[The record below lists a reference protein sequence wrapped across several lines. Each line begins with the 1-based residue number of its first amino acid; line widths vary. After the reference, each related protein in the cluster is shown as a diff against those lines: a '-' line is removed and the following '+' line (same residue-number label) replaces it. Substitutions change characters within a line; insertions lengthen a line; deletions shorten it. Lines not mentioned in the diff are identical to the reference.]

1 MLRGAIDH
9 RCTSISH
16 LKQLIFIKS
25 RRQLLVRNF
34 AHLGTSSVNW
44 DHHGPLCFLIV
55 QTALIHCWDAKSPR
69 FFTNR
74 SYFRRF
80 TVKIRSFA
88 IFGALNPPK
97 CPNKRKKKNDSALF
111 LCKQKKKKNRT
122 YVILQNG
129 AYKRSYR
136 FCFLLNYKA
145 LKLAIENIM
154 LYLRY
159 LFL

>member
-1 MLRGAIDH
+1 MGRSLLRGAIDH

-44 DHHGPLCFLIV
+44 DHHGPLRYVIVETGLI
-55 QTALIHCWDAKSPR
+55 QCWYPKSPR
-69 FFTNR
+69 FFANR

-97 CPNKRKKKNDSALF
+97 CPNKPKNYNHVIICGKLKKNKYS
-111 LCKQKKKKNRT
+111 T
-122 YVILQNG
+122 YGIL
-129 AYKRSYR
+129 
-136 FCFLLNYKA
+136 
-145 LKLAIENIM
+145 ENCE
-154 LYLRY
+154 
-159 LFL
+159 

>member
-1 MLRGAIDH
+1 MGSKRIYIPFEYNPLRGAIDH

-44 DHHGPLCFLIV
+44 DHHGPLRFVIVKIFLI
-55 QTALIHCWDAKSPR
+55 QCCYAKSPR
-69 FFTNR
+69 FFANR

-88 IFGALNPPK
+88 IFGALTPPNVRISQK
-97 CPNKRKKKNDSALF
+97 ITFPQKFVA
-111 LCKQKKKKNRT
+111 KKKK
-122 YVILQNG
+122 
-129 AYKRSYR
+129 K
-136 FCFLLNYKA
+136 K
-145 LKLAIENIM
+145 K
-154 LYLRY
+154 
-159 LFL
+159 